1 MSGAHDFIARHRSF
15 LYGASQLVLR
25 EVGRLSYI
33 TQDGYSCRAS
43 QTTIGDGCGYGREWV
58 CRVIRRLLQT
68 PIPDDDQM
76 VLVKIGYTY
85 RISGL
90 DQHEAYPE
98 LCDHPQCRAEVQAL
112 WTPRRRRAAARRPR
126 IVPPPPPATGD
137 PTAPLYLADAA
148 RAASRGRRGM
158 LRAV

>member
-1 MSGAHDFIARHRSF
+1 MSGAHDFIARHRAF

-68 PIPDDDQM
+68 PIPGDDRM
-76 VLVKIGYTY
+76 VLLKIGYTY

-90 DQHEAYPE
+90 DEHEAHPE
-98 LCDHPQCRAEVQAL
+98 LCDHPQCIAEVRSL
-112 WTPRRRRAAARRPR
+112 WTPRRRRPATRPR
-126 IVPPPPPATGD
+126 FAPPPPPATGD
-137 PTAPLYLADAA
+137 PMTPPTLVRAA
-148 RAASRGRRGM
+148 QDASRGRRGI